1 MYNRQAIKNKKQRKR
16 KGEKMETKFPKVVI
30 KGRTPYKN
38 AKLRKEIRQI
48 IEEYENENSGSPFIR
63 ISGLLEKKYEEEQAH
78 AK

>member
-1 MYNRQAIKNKKQRKR
+1 
-16 KGEKMETKFPKVVI
+16 METKFPKVVI